1 VEKST
6 GCDYMFTHSRL
17 DELGLMYKIFKR
29 DPQTLGLM
37 IKKMIPYIEQRGE
50 KIVKDEQC
58 LTDPILFT

>member
-1 VEKST
+1 
-6 GCDYMFTHSRL
+6 MFTHSRL